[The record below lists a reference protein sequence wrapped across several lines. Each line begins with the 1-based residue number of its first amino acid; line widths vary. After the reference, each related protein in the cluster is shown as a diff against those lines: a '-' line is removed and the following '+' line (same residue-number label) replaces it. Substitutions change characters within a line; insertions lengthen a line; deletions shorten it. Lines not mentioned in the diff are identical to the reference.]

1 MSCNLHEALYRYFNF
16 TAFRPGQK
24 EVIERVMAGVDV
36 LAVMP
41 TGQGK
46 SLCYQLPALILPGLS
61 LIISPLVALMKDQVD
76 NLLEK
81 NLDQVTLIN
90 NQIPLAEHRRRIEG
104 IRQGRYKLVYIAP
117 ERLRNR
123 HFAAEINEMQVD
135 LLVVDEA
142 HCISQWGHD
151 FRPDYLYIR
160 EFSQG
165 LSVRPRHLA
174 LTATA
179 TPAVQQDILRQL
191 GIAGAEKIAV
201 SSDRPNLFI
210 SVQQVSNDKEKLDL
224 LGGVLAQTNGSS
236 IIYAATRKGSEMVAG
251 WAKSSLGVE
260 AECYH
265 AGLEPAERT
274 RIQEAFITGKI
285 RLVAATNAFG
295 MGIDKPD
302 IRLVAHFNFP
312 SSLEAYY
319 QEIGRAGRDGL
330 PALCLLFFSLA
341 DKSLQEWMINKD
353 AVTRE
358 DLAVFWRTCVK
369 FADGNQTAVPAEVL
383 EQQGLDEIKQRL
395 VISMLERI
403 RALRLVERE
412 PERII
417 LKTGP
422 ERPRPEAVREMLQD
436 AEKRLIYRK
445 KKLETLIN
453 WAHTTSCRRLVL
465 LEYFGEKPAGGAGD
479 CCDNCVKKARGS
491 VLYSKEPLTVLRCL
505 AELPR
510 NVGRKKLADI
520 LKGSRSVE
528 ITTYRY
534 HKLQSYG
541 KLAGKKGNTVLQMI
555 DQLLGDG
562 YLESTGADYPVL
574 FLTSAGREALKSGKP
589 LPVYSLQEK
598 QNILPSVPA
607 GETEE
612 TKKEIPEALLAA
624 LKEYRSNLAKQKK
637 MPPFFFFHDSVIKE
651 IARCR
656 PLTVTE
662 LKRIKGLGEKKIGAY
677 GDEIIKI
684 VDAFLKD
691 KES

>member
-1 MSCNLHEALYRYFNF
+1 MTYNLQESLYRYFNF
-16 TAFRPGQK
+16 TTFRPGQK
-24 EVIERVMAGVDV
+24 EVIDRVMAGGDV

-61 LIISPLVALMKDQVD
+61 LVISPLVALMKDQVD

-90 NQIPLAEHRRRIEG
+90 NQIPLAEHRKRIEG
-104 IRQGRYKLVYIAP
+104 IRRGKYKLVYIAP

-123 HFAAEINEMQVD
+123 QFATEISKMEVN

-151 FRPDYLYIR
+151 FRPDYLFIR
-160 EFSQG
+160 KFYQE
-165 LSVRPRHLA
+165 LPVRPRLLA

-179 TPAVQQDILRQL
+179 TPAVQQDILHQL

-210 SVQQVSNDKEKLDL
+210 SVQRVSSDEEKLEL
-224 LGGVLAQTNGSS
+224 LSSVLNQTNGSS
-236 IIYAATRKGSEMVAG
+236 IIYTATRKGSEMVAG
-251 WAKSSLGVE
+251 WARSSLGIE

-274 RIQEAFITGKI
+274 RIQEAFITDKI

-295 MGIDKPD
+295 MGIDKPN

-312 SSLEAYY
+312 SSLESYY

-358 DLAVFWRTCVK
+358 DLAAFWQTCVK
-369 FADGNQTAVPAEVL
+369 FADGSQTAVPAEVL

-395 VISMLERI
+395 IISMLERI
-403 RALRLVERE
+403 QALRLVERE

-417 LKTGP
+417 LKTGS
-422 ERPRPEAVREMLQD
+422 ERLRPEAVRKVLQE

-445 KKLETLIN
+445 KKLEALIN
-453 WAHTTSCRRLVL
+453 WARTTNCRRLIL
-465 LEYFGEKPAGGAGD
+465 LEYFGEKPAGSAGD
-479 CCDNCVKKARGS
+479 CCDNCLKKARGVVS
-491 VLYSKEPLTVLRCL
+491 YSKEPLIILRCV

-510 NVGRKKLADI
+510 NVGRKKLAYI
-520 LKGSRSVE
+520 LNGSRSVE

-534 HKLQSYG
+534 NKLPSYG
-541 KLAGKKGNTVLQMI
+541 KLAGKKSDVVLQMI
-555 DQLLGDG
+555 DRLLGDG
-562 YLESTGADYPVL
+562 YLELTGAEYPVL
-574 FLTSAGREALKSGKP
+574 FLTSAGREALKNGKP

-598 QNILPSVPA
+598 QNIPPSGPA
-607 GETEE
+607 RETEE
-612 TKKEIPEALLAA
+612 MKKDIPEALLAA

-656 PLTVTE
+656 PLTLAE
-662 LKRIKGLGEKKIGAY
+662 LKRIKGLGEKKISAHGS
-677 GDEIIKI
+677 ELIKI
-684 VDAFLKD
+684 VGEFLQNGT
-691 KES
+691 